1 MELLLQLEGEDS
13 VQETA
18 DLKAW
23 IQRERIADLTDI
35 SQKENPPGPGEQGPT
50 LLAILGV
57 VLGAK
62 ATVELVRSIH
72 RWIETR
78 QRKIVITIQHGD
90 RTITVECA
98 NPDDVDA
105 LLARVAEIANG

>member
-1 MELLLQLEGEDS
+1 MELLMHLEGEES
-13 VQETA
+13 VRETA

-23 IQRERIADLTDI
+23 LQRERIAGLTAI
-35 SQKENPPGPGEQGPT
+35 CQTEEPPGPGEQGPT
-50 LLAILGV
+50 LLAILGL

-78 QRKIVITIQHGD
+78 QRKIVIKIQRGD
-90 RTITVECA
+90 QIITVECV
-98 NPDDVDA
+98 NPGDVDT
-105 LLARVAEIANG
+105 LLRRVAEIADG

>member
-1 MELLLQLEGEDS
+1 MELLVKLEGADS
-13 VQETA
+13 VGETA
-18 DLKAW
+18 DLKGW
-23 IQRERIADLTDI
+23 IQRERIPSITGI
-35 SQKENPPGPGEQGPT
+35 TQREKPPRAGEQGPT

-78 QRKIVITIQHGD
+78 KRKITITIERGD
-90 RTITVECA
+90 QKVIVDCDNPPDIDKLLERVE
-98 NPDDVDA
+98 V
-105 LLARVAEIANG
+105 LVNG